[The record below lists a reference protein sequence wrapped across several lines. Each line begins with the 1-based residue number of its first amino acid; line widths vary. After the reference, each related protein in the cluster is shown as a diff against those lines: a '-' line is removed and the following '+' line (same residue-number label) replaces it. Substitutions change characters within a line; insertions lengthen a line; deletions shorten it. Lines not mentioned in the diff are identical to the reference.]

1 MAAPIVLKIGGVTM
15 PTPAVGGITYS
26 REPIWSDDA
35 GRDSTGK
42 AVGTIKAYKWKL
54 QVKWPPLTAA
64 DANKVFANVS
74 NGSSDFKSVAFFN
87 PLTQTT
93 ETITAYCGTASMELY
108 TTTGPKPVRG
118 VAVDIIEQ

>member
-1 MAAPIVLKIGGVTM
+1 MAAPTVLKINGVAM
-15 PTPAVGGITYS
+15 PTPSVGGITFTQ
-26 REPIWSDDA
+26 EPIWSDDA

-42 AVGTIKAYKWKL
+42 AVGTIKCYKWKM
-54 QVKWPPLTAA
+54 QVKWPPLTFA
-64 DANKVFANVS
+64 DAAKVFANCS
-74 NGSSDFKSVAFFN
+74 KGSRDFKSVAFFN
-87 PLTQTT
+87 PLTQAT